1 MFQLLKRN
9 NIIVVR
15 RLLRWLGFILALISV
30 IILTSFKDLQSFGWF
45 VSSLSCMIWAYDS
58 YKSRHT
64 PRFFM
69 ECLYTACA
77 VWGVVNWLG

>member
-1 MFQLLKRN
+1 MYLLLKRN
-9 NIIVVR
+9 NAIKVR
-15 RLLRWLGFILALISV
+15 RLLRWIGFILALISV
-30 IILTSFKDLQSFGWF
+30 IVLTSFKEMQSFGWF

-77 VWGVVNWLG
+77 IWGVVNWMG

>member
-1 MFQLLKRN
+1 MYQHLKKNR
-9 NIIVVR
+9 IRLR
-15 RLLRWLGFILALISV
+15 RLLRWLGFFLALISV
-30 IILTSFKDLQSFGWF
+30 IILTSFKELQSLGWF
-45 VSSLSCMIWAYDS
+45 ISACSCTIWAYDS

-77 VWGVVNWLG
+77 LWGVYNCMS